1 MLSFYKWR
9 KKVSDNTKV
18 AIADA
23 FKSLIQDRGIS
34 KINVQDIS
42 SLAGVSRHTF
52 YYHFRDVYSL
62 TEWIFESEGKRLFES
77 YDKLNNWEVGL
88 ERACSYAVENRVL
101 VIRMYHSIFRENL
114 INFFQKIIYSIIS
127 RIVDSEFS
135 NIEAKDDEKNFLLD
149 FYTFGCAGTLCK
161 WLDNNMEE
169 DYHMIV
175 DKLHTIIHGSIEDAL
190 IRFSG
195 GKV

>member
-1 MLSFYKWR
+1 M
-9 KKVSDNTKV
+9 VDDTKL
-18 AIADA
+18 AIANA
-23 FKSLIQDRGIS
+23 FKALIQEKSIS

-52 YYHFRDVYSL
+52 YYHFRDVYSM
-62 TEWIFESEGKRLFES
+62 TEWILESEGKKLFNS
-77 YDKLNNWEVGL
+77 YDKRNNWEIGL
-88 ERACSYAVENRVL
+88 ERACCYAVQN
-101 VIRMYHSIFRENL
+101 
-114 INFFQKIIYSIIS
+114 IIYSIIS

-135 NIEAKDDEKNFLLD
+135 NIFVKEDEKNFLIN
-149 FYTFGCAGTLCK
+149 FYTFGCVGTLCK

-175 DKLHTIIHGSIEDAL
+175 SKLHTIIHGSVQDAL

>member
-1 MLSFYKWR
+1 M
-9 KKVSDNTKV
+9 VDDTKL
-18 AIADA
+18 AIANA
-23 FKSLIQDRGIS
+23 FKALIQEKSIS

-52 YYHFRDVYSL
+52 YYHFRDVYSM
-62 TEWIFESEGKRLFES
+62 TEWILESEGKKLFNS
-77 YDKLNNWEVGL
+77 YDKLNNWEIGL
-88 ERACSYAVENRVL
+88 ERACCYAVENRLL
-101 VIRMYHSIFRENL
+101 VIKMYHSIFRDNL
-114 INFFQKIIYSIIS
+114 INFFQNIIYSIIS

-135 NIEAKDDEKNFLLD
+135 NICVKEDEKKFLIN
-149 FYTFGCAGTLCK
+149 FYTFGCVGTLCK

-175 DKLHTIIHGSIEDAL
+175 SKLHTIIHGSVQDAL